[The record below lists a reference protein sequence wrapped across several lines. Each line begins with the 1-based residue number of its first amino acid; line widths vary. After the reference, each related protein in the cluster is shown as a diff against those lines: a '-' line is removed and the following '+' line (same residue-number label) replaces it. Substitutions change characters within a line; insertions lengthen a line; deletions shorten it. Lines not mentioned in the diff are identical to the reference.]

1 MLRQKQEKKRMW
13 DSGTPCEKAIP
24 GRPLLRKLDVQQLE
38 DVWAGAKG
46 VFFQAKEPPYTCEA
60 AV

>member
-24 GRPLLRKLDVQQLE
+24 GRSLLRKRDAQRLE
-38 DVWAGAKG
+38 TALTGAKG

>member
-24 GRPLLRKLDVQQLE
+24 GRSPLRKRDLRPLATVSR
-38 DVWAGAKG
+38 
-46 VFFQAKEPPYTCEA
+46 PCERS
-60 AV
+60 